1 MGLDDN
7 RRKVA
12 AEAEARDARRR
23 ELWAALAGELM
34 DRGHKLS
41 SVVQGESG
49 ARHEREL
56 RRGDVGAPVTK
67 VDGVV
72 VGVSTRFE
80 GGAGPLVLTVD
91 GSDLRE
97 PRRGGWDVRVLAD
110 AVEVSAVRRAALK
123 VREEAARVARV
134 ASEEAATRVRG
145 GGFEGSAGV
154 KAAVWATTDATRVLV
169 EVKATV
175 TEEAAARLVDLLRK
189 GGFAS

>member
-97 PRRGGWDVRVLAD
+97 PRRGGGDVRGLAD
-110 AVEVSAVRRAALK
+110 AV
-123 VREEAARVARV
+123 
-134 ASEEAATRVRG
+134 
-145 GGFEGSAGV
+145 V
-154 KAAVWATTDATRVLV
+154 KAAVGATTDATRVLV